1 MHFVEEQCTLSS
13 STYTV
18 KIQHIHFTTH
28 TIPWKNVVFSA
39 YCIFRILKEKSV
51 SLQLLAR
58 RIPLLLHGCLLPS
71 YAPALP
77 LPWGKIARKKDWK
90 KFQFEH
96 LYLTQASISIRI
108 RYKKT
113 LLALASYSPALH
125 WGKNAN
131 KDWDKASI
139 WTHSSVI
146 KA

>member
-51 SLQLLAR
+51 SLKLLAR

-77 LPWGKIARKKDWK
+77 CLEEKVREK

-96 LYLTQASISIRI
+96 LYLTEASISIRI
-108 RYKKT
+108 RNKKHFFT
-113 LLALASYSPALH
+113 ISQLLTSLALRQKCKKKIEIKLH
-125 WGKNAN
+125 FEYNPL
-131 KDWDKASI
+131 
-139 WTHSSVI
+139 
-146 KA
+146 